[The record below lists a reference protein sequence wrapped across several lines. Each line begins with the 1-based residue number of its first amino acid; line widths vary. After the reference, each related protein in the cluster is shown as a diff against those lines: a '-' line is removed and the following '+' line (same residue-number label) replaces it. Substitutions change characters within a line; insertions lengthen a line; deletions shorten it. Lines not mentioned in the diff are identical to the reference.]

1 MTHAT
6 SNLTRDAFLGGQLT
20 VSQPVTGY
28 RAGVDPVFLAAAVP
42 AEPGQSVLELG
53 CGAGAASLC
62 LGKRVDGLRLVGLER
77 QSLYADL
84 ARLNGKDNG
93 IDMAIHH
100 GDLADMP
107 HALREDSFDHVIM
120 NPPYF
125 LRARGTASPDTHREG
140 AMGEDTPLV
149 QWLDQAT
156 RRLKPR
162 GYVTL
167 VQNAERL
174 PEVMR
179 AMDDR
184 LGSVL
189 VKPLCPRNGRA
200 ATLVLVQARKGGR
213 GAFRLA
219 APLILHEGATH
230 EADRDHYT
238 PEVSAILRDGM
249 ALPLW

>member
-1 MTHAT
+1 
-6 SNLTRDAFLGGQLT
+6 
-20 VSQPVTGY
+20 
-28 RAGVDPVFLAAAVP
+28 
-42 AEPGQSVLELG
+42 
-53 CGAGAASLC
+53 
-62 LGKRVDGLRLVGLER
+62 
-77 QSLYADL
+77 
-84 ARLNGKDNG
+84 
-93 IDMAIHH
+93 MAIHH